1 MKRCEIEDHCTL
13 SRRDHLT
20 VIERVNLAGRSQ
32 LFTIVTRLS
41 PCEVEKP
48 VDVPPSANSTQFPA
62 DLTRALSDCPAI
74 VYRRNDRSSAIRPA
88 TVSPTEPRRKVTRAG
103 PGSVKGSPPSGS
115 TLTSEL
121 RFSLGSTFLAGVAV
135 LAGVEV
141 GVGDEVGNAGRFSAG
156 RCCLEFVLAGTAACS
171 FVDGTSIGRSNSTA
185 AIATTAATIRSK
197 TAGIAHFSQP
207 APLLAGRGCAT
218 AASVRLGALTTV
230 GSSPADSGGSGAS
243 TLPSCRQNVRSS
255 AYIRPH

>member
-1 MKRCEIEDHCTL
+1 MKRCEIEDQCTL

-32 LFTIVTRLS
+32 MFTIVTRLS

-48 VDVPPSANSTQFPA
+48 VEVPPPENSTQLPA
-62 DLTRALSDCPAI
+62 DRTCALSRCPAI
-74 VYRRNDRSSAIRPA
+74 VCRTNDRSLAIRPA
-88 TVSPTEPRRKVTRAG
+88 TVSPTAPLRKVIRAG
-103 PGSVKGSPPSGS
+103 PGSVKRSSPTSGVVLGPGSRLSWGS
-115 TLTSEL
+115 S
-121 RFSLGSTFLAGVAV
+121 FFAGVPVFA
-135 LAGVEV
+135 
-141 GVGDEVGNAGRFSAG
+141 GVGDGDEEGNAGRFSAG

-207 APLLAGRGCAT
+207 ALLLAGRGCAT
-218 AASVRLGALTTV
+218 AGSVRLGALTTV
-230 GSSPADSGGSGAS
+230 GSSPAASGGSGAS